1 MGLESARTYVVVD
14 TSVLSY
20 FTARDE
26 RGRKYRELLGDRT
39 IALSYFVKTE
49 LDARDWGE
57 QRKARLDTLY
67 QECVRLPPGDAT
79 STWYSR
85 ANAKRRELGLISG
98 VSDTDLWIIAH
109 AAEYGVSY
117 MSHDGDAC
125 AVADAL
131 GVDVLTIASG
141 N

>member
-1 MGLESARTYVVVD
+1 MTLQSARTYVVVD

-20 FTARDE
+20 FTAQNE
-26 RGRKYRELLGDRT
+26 LGRQYRELLGDRI

-67 QECVRLPPGDAT
+67 HECVRLPPTDAT
-79 STWYSR
+79 STWYNR
-85 ANAKRRELGLISG
+85 ANAKRRKLVLASK

-109 AAEYGVSY
+109 AAEHRIPY
-117 MSHDGDAC
+117 MSHDTSAC
-125 AVADAL
+125 AVAQAL
-131 GVDVLTIASG
+131 GVDALTIPRAD
-141 N
+141 